1 MLIANP
7 PFSALVARLAPV
19 RFISWTYR
27 FFIANL
33 VVFLVLLDNTSGPAN
48 AWTGRV
54 FYIWAAVFN
63 LFVVSVFWGFL
74 ADVFSSEQSRRLF
87 GFIAAGGTIGGIVGS
102 SLTSAL
108 VAQLGRTR
116 LLLISA
122 ALLEIA
128 VFSVR
133 RLSRV
138 ARGLRERSAARGDD
152 AAVGG
157 DALSGFVHAVRSPYL
172 LNLTVYMLL
181 FTILSTFLYFQ
192 QADIAKRS
200 FTDRSARTAFFAS
213 IDLAVNVLTLLVQLL
228 LTGRIIKRLGV
239 ALTLTLLPALSVAG
253 FAVLGVAPTLW
264 AVITFQVLRRA
275 GNFAVARPTR
285 ETCFTV
291 VPREDKYKA
300 KSFIDT
306 FVYRAG
312 DQIGAWSYAGMG
324 LPGLGLAGISVAAAC
339 RRFLARQRLWL
350 GRRNESLPATPP
362 RAESDSRARGG
373 PGADSLPRDPLLQRV
388 DPAWPICASCWEVTP
403 ETPIADDLAVRHDRC
418 HPRARCT
425 RCSGAD
431 IGAAWA
437 TRSWN
442 TFVGRRATAGG
453 PLLRDRRSH
462 WALSRRWS
470 ITRLPPESNMTMT
483 TGQPFFLASA
493 SAPAIAF
500 LA

>member
-1 MLIANP
+1 VRTSNKEYSVPTEKSSDDGSGLTLRVLRTVIDVRPAEVTALAWSWLYFFLILSAYYVIRPIRDEIGAAGGIEHLPWLFTGTLIGMLIANP

-27 FFIANL
+27 FFMANL
-33 VVFLVLLDNTSGPAN
+33 VLFLVLLETTTGPAN
-48 AWTGRV
+48 AWTGRI

-108 VAQLGRTR
+108 VEHLGRSR
-116 LLLISA
+116 LLLVSA
-122 ALLEIA
+122 VLLEVA

-133 RLSRV
+133 RL
-138 ARGLRERSAARGDD
+138 AKIAGGLRERSGARGDD

-157 DALSGFVHAVRSPYL
+157 GVLSGFAHAVRSPYL

-192 QADIAKRS
+192 QADIAKHS
-200 FTDRSARTAFFAS
+200 FSDRSARTAFFAN
-213 IDLAVNVLTLLVQLL
+213 IDLAVNVLTLLIQLL
-228 LTGRIIKRLGV
+228 LTGRIIRRLGV

-253 FAVLGVAPTLW
+253 FVVLGVAPTLW

-312 DQIGAWSYAGMG
+312 DQIGAWVYAGMG
-324 LPGLGLAGISVAAAC
+324 FLGLGLAGISVAAVPIAV
-339 RRFLARQRLWL
+339 LWLINGLWL
-350 GRRNESLPATPP
+350 GRRNESL
-362 RAESDSRARGG
+362 ARD
-373 PGADSLPRDPLLQRV
+373 A
-388 DPAWPICASCWEVTP
+388 
-403 ETPIADDLAVRHDRC
+403 
-418 HPRARCT
+418 AR
-425 RCSGAD
+425 
-431 IGAAWA
+431 
-437 TRSWN
+437 
-442 TFVGRRATAGG
+442 
-453 PLLRDRRSH
+453 
-462 WALSRRWS
+462 
-470 ITRLPPESNMTMT
+470 
-483 TGQPFFLASA
+483 
-493 SAPAIAF
+493 
-500 LA
+500 